1 MLLSFESTYLAAQ
14 LERRNHSQYLVSGAS
29 RLIER
34 RDAINTGSGRGLVTG
49 SSDINSSV
57 VNDTIVQKNCR
68 LHVRGHLLGNLTIE
82 PGAKVIIEGSV
93 AGKIINRGAGSL
105 LTIKRRA

>member
-34 RDAINTGSGRGLVTG
+34 RDAINTGSGKQAFFWSLA
-49 SSDINSSV
+49 
-57 VNDTIVQKNCR
+57 R
-68 LHVRGHLLGNLTIE
+68 LI
-82 PGAKVIIEGSV
+82 
-93 AGKIINRGAGSL
+93 
-105 LTIKRRA
+105 